1 MHVTSPSNSST
12 PLPPINQPNLN
23 PQTLS
28 AYLASRDEANV
39 SKALPD
45 ALDAAGMFQVVV
57 VVGARALVLQHD
69 GVIGQT

>member
-1 MHVTSPSNSST
+1 MPVTSPSNSS
-12 PLPPINQPNLN
+12 PPPATQPNLN
-23 PQTLS
+23 PKTLS
-28 AYLASRDEANV
+28 VYLASRDEANV